1 MVCSMGIIIFLLLVP
16 APEDLDIQNEAKI
29 QLSDITDDKN
39 TKNSLKPDSLM
50 NKGSLH

>member
-16 APEDLDIQNEAKI
+16 APEDLDILNEAKL
-29 QLSDITDDKN
+29 QLSDDNN